1 MRRRTRI
8 SSPDAGSA
16 SGGGGISPA
25 ALKAVK
31 GCENVWK
38 KSGKT
43 SPDMKGSRPVL
54 YLRPGRTDKY
64 GHLSVVLNNPRKT
77 WLVHQLVML
86 AFVGEP
92 PEGMY
97 VLHSNG
103 NPSDNRL
110 SNLRYDTQSE
120 NVLDVYRQGKA
131 WKKLTAE
138 DVGGIRFGLSCGI
151 SCTELGQMFG
161 VGHQAISKIK
171 NGERYQWLK

>member
-1 MRRRTRI
+1 MEEIWKDIPGYEGKYQVSNMGRVKSLSRI
-8 SSPDAGSA
+8 IRGRNQFGSFEWRSP
-16 SGGGGISPA
+16 
-25 ALKAVK
+25 
-31 GCENVWK
+31 E
-38 KSGKT
+38 
-43 SPDMKGSRPVL
+43 L

-77 WLVHQLVML
+77 RLVHQLVML

-138 DVGGIRFGLSCGI
+138 DVGGIRFGLSCGM

>member
-1 MRRRTRI
+1 MGEIWKDIPGYEGKYQVSNMGRVKSLSRI
-8 SSPDAGSA
+8 IQGRNQFGSFEWRSP
-16 SGGGGISPA
+16 
-25 ALKAVK
+25 
-31 GCENVWK
+31 E
-38 KSGKT
+38 
-43 SPDMKGSRPVL
+43 L

-64 GHLSVVLNNPRKT
+64 GHLSVVLNDPRKSR
-77 WLVHQLVML
+77 LVHQLVML

-103 NPSDNRL
+103 NASDNRL

-131 WKKLTAE
+131 WKKLTIE

-151 SCTELGQMFG
+151 SCRELGRMFG

-171 NGERYQWLK
+171 NVERYQWLE